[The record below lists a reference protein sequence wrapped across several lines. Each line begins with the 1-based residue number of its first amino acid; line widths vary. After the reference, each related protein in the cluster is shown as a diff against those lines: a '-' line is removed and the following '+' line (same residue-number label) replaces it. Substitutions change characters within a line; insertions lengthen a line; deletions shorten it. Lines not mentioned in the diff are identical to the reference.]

1 MSDFANLAVGLLMV
15 GSAAIGA
22 TRKVLE
28 RRRARRELRSR
39 PVLGTETDEGT
50 VVRVT
55 GVVRLAEATLRAPIS
70 DAPCV
75 VYRSRVMSAGGLVR
89 RAFKPCESF
98 AMVPFMLERD
108 GDHAFVAIEG
118 AHALLDLPNRKLPA
132 PASSDERERRKRF
145 LLLHGIKTTNDG
157 IFEEVVVEAGM
168 HVAIAGL
175 MMKDL
180 GELPPEGEA
189 GYRDLA
195 PAQLR
200 LAGDV
205 AHPLVIGVV

>member
-1 MSDFANLAVGLLMV
+1 MSDIANFSIGLLMA

-28 RRRARRELRSR
+28 RRRARRELLSR

-50 VVRVT
+50 VVRVS
-55 GVVRLAEATLRAPIS
+55 GVVRIADATLKAPIS
-70 DAPCV
+70 DSACV

-98 AMVPFMLERD
+98 AMVPFVLERD
-108 GDHAFVAIEG
+108 EDHALVAIEG

-132 PASSDERERRKRF
+132 PKSSDERERRGRF
-145 LLLHGIKTTNDG
+145 LLLHGIKTNKG
-157 IFEEVVVEAGM
+157 GVFEEVIVEAGM

-180 GELPPEGEA
+180 RELPPEGEA
-189 GYRDLA
+189 GYRDVA
-195 PAQLR
+195 PAALR

-205 AHPLVIGVV
+205 THPLVIGVV